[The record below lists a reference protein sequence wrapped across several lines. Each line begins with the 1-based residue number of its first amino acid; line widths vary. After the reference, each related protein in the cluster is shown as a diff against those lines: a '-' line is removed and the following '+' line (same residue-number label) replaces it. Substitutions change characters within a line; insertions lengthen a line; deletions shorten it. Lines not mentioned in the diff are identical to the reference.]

1 MTDAQVAR
9 INELYHKSK
18 SETGLTEDEKKEQA
32 ELRQQYLQSIRRNLK
47 ATLDNT
53 VVEYPDGT
61 VKSIKEA
68 GIKYADIQ

>member
-1 MTDAQVAR
+1 MTDEKVAR
-9 INELYHKSK
+9 INELWHKSK
-18 SETGLTEDEKKEQA
+18 SEEGLTEEEKKEQT
-32 ELRQQYLQSIRRNLK
+32 ELRQEYLQSIRRNLK

-68 GIKYADIQ
+68 GIKYAGIQ